1 MENEEENDMLCEWDP
16 LLESDAPADTFI
28 SDSGSKKEC
37 SQPHDTSTDS
47 KESSQTT
54 SSKEGKTLLE
64 NGGEIGYQKGGVFIS
79 MTNFAVVCTG
89 FVIGHENAK
98 NAEGFLVNVIPKESV
113 RTSEDT
119 SSSSSTS
126 TKR

>member
-1 MENEEENDMLCEWDP
+1 MENEEENDMCEWDP
-16 LLESDAPADTFI
+16 LLESDAPVDTF
-28 SDSGSKKEC
+28 SDSGFKKEC
-37 SQPHDTSTDS
+37 LQPHDTSTDS
-47 KESSQTT
+47 KESSQTM

-98 NAEGFLVNVIPKESV
+98 KCRRVSCRCDSEGIGTYIRRHIIIINLDKKVK
-113 RTSEDT
+113 
-119 SSSSSTS
+119 
-126 TKR
+126 